1 MECSEYVAVSSEFRD
16 GRTGR
21 ELSKE
26 IEVHLSVCPR
36 CRRHQ
41 HALEKGVGLL
51 RTLPDLEVPEDFRAR
66 LVHRIYHI
74 EDGASIARETLGS
87 GATTLSVLAVALLL
101 AAVAWTPR
109 TGVGRPSIEL
119 PPVVVAAP
127 PPPSSFT
134 PPSRRSTFPRGPS
147 VFTASGFLDGPW
159 GDTHRVLFEY
169 SSLSERRRSAVL
181 SRVGIQ

>member
-16 GRTGR
+16 GRTKR
-21 ELSKE
+21 ELSKK
-26 IEVHLSVCPR
+26 IEAHLSVCPR
-36 CRRHQ
+36 CRKYQ
-41 HALEKGVGLL
+41 HALEEGVGLL
-51 RTLPDLEVPEDFRAR
+51 RTLPDLEVPADFRAR

-74 EDGASIARETLGS
+74 EDGASIARESLGS
-87 GATTLSVLAVALLL
+87 GATTLSLFAVALLL
-101 AAVAWTPR
+101 AVAAWTPR
-109 TGVGRPSIEL
+109 TGVVRPSIEL

-127 PPPSSFT
+127 PPPSFT
-134 PPSRRSTFPRGPS
+134 PTPRRSTFPRGPS
-147 VFTASGFLDGPW
+147 VFTAAGFQDGPW